1 MSYVKQNREF
11 QVYSMLESR
20 YRNGFWV
27 GTGSSGLCYYSFD
40 NGKLHE
46 LSNRETGTGGEVADV
61 HSIFEESDSV
71 LYLAT
76 SGKGFYKVIVANSKQ
91 DLQIKSW
98 KNYRFTMS
106 NKSLTSFIVWC
117 HKEIPCCGW
126 EAGKRD

>member
-46 LSNRETGTGGEVADV
+46 LSNRETGTGGEVAEV

-76 SGKGFYKVIVANSKQ
+76 SGKGFYKVIVDNSKQ
-91 DLQIKSW
+91 DVQIKSW
-98 KNYRFTMS
+98 KNYRFY
-106 NKSLTSFIVWC
+106 
-117 HKEIPCCGW
+117 H
-126 EAGKRD
+126 